1 MSVTEQRRSLRR
13 AGLSV
18 VGVAMT
24 LSAFAL
30 SPAPQEGSVWLSL
43 APAYA
48 KSDKAKGG
56 PPEGQG
62 KPARAGGGAEA
73 DDAAEERLEDEIVD
87 EVLDGVFGED
97 ERDIIERYAREREL
111 RPTDLPPGIAK
122 NVARGKPLPPGIAKR
137 GLPSDLEGRL
147 PPLREGLE
155 RIIVGDDVTIV
166 EEGTRI
172 VVDVLKDVLT
182 GQ

>member
-1 MSVTEQRRSLRR
+1 MARLTARRLCA
-13 AGLSV
+13 AGLIAAM
-18 VGVAMT
+18 GVAAYGLT
-24 LSAFAL
+24 GTADGGLG
-30 SPAPQEGSVWLSL
+30 PAS
-43 APAYA
+43 AYA
-48 KSDKAKGG
+48 KNDKAQGAGAKGG
-56 PPEGQG
+56 
-62 KPARAGGGAEA
+62 KPADAGRSASEGETV
-73 DDAAEERLEDEIVD
+73 EERIEKEIVD

-97 ERDIIERYAREREL
+97 ERDIIETYARERGV
-111 RPTDLPPGIAK
+111 RTSSLPPGIAK
-122 NVARGKPLPPGIAKR
+122 NVQRGKPLPPGIAKR
-137 GLPSDLEGRL
+137 GLPQDLESRL

>member
-1 MSVTEQRRSLRR
+1 MARLTARRLRAAR
-13 AGLSV
+13 LIAAM
-18 VGVAMT
+18 GVA
-24 LSAFAL
+24 AYAL
-30 SPAPQEGSVWLSL
+30 TGTADGGLGPAS
-43 APAYA
+43 AYA
-48 KSDKAKGG
+48 KNDKAQGAGAEVGK
-56 PPEGQG
+56 PEGKG
-62 KPARAGGGAEA
+62 KPADAGRSAS
-73 DDAAEERLEDEIVD
+73 DDETVEERIEDEIVD

-97 ERDIIERYAREREL
+97 EREIIETYARERGV
-111 RPTDLPPGIAK
+111 RTSSLPPGIAK
-122 NVARGKPLPPGIAKR
+122 NVQRGKPLPPGIAKR
-137 GLPSDLEGRL
+137 GLPQDLESRL